1 MNLARLLYK
10 IHLIYPKKLYK
21 IHLIKSS
28 IGFKLN
34 LIPQTS
40 FFPLSLCFQTN
51 KLVCLSTCLN
61 MRNLKLSKMVVAA
74 TFVQERKGKK
84 YELNI
89 LKLSHRW

>member
-10 IHLIYPKKLYK
+10 IHPIYPKRLYK

-28 IGFKLN
+28 IGFKFN
-34 LIPQTS
+34 LIRQTS
-40 FFPLSLCFQTN
+40 FFPCCYAFKQVCTCF
-51 KLVCLSTCLN
+51 N
-61 MRNLKLSKMVVAA
+61 MRILKLSKPVVAA